1 MSRAIQ
7 SKAVKPLRLFALAA
21 LLCAVPTA
29 CAAENKYDVLAK
41 LLMPFANLLAEKSR
55 NPQRAVQLTAQL
67 ERMTDLPPALVGA
80 RAELVLEYPDK
91 LRVRGPVLG
100 ETLTI
105 CRDGQKLWV
114 SPGSKASA
122 LLQLATAEKRLPA
135 VDPKARLTPFR
146 LPVPEKQLVFL
157 PALFRVEDGGRDL
170 VGDKG
175 CRVLGLQLASELEQ
189 SLKAGGWSARVW
201 VGEKGAPLR
210 LIVEQ
215 PGWDI
220 AVRFERV
227 EFSKSL
233 PPTTWQP
240 DAAES
245 ADVLKLTPGQ
255 YLQLLGVLMP

>member
-1 MSRAIQ
+1 MPPAARA
-7 SKAVKPLRLFALAA
+7 V
-21 LLCAVPTA
+21 
-29 CAAENKYDVLAK
+29 ENKYDVLAK
-41 LLMPFANLLAEKSR
+41 LLMPFASLLSENSR
-55 NPQRAVQLTAQL
+55 NAQRAVRFTAQL
-67 ERMTDLPPALVGA
+67 ETMTNLPPALAGA
-80 RAELVLEYPDK
+80 RAELALEYPDK
-91 LRVRGPVLG
+91 LRLRGPVLG

-114 SPGSKASA
+114 SPGSKAAA
-122 LLQLATAEKRLPA
+122 LLQLAAADKRLPPA
-135 VDPKARLTPFR
+135 DPKARLAPFR

-170 VGDKG
+170 VGDRE
-175 CRVLGLQLASELEQ
+175 CRVLGLQLAPELEQ
-189 SLKAGGWSARVW
+189 SLKAGGWSGRVW

-215 PGWDI
+215 PGWEI

-233 PPTTWQP
+233 PPSTWQP

-245 ADVLKLTPGQ
+245 ADVLKLTPAQ
-255 YLQLLGVLMP
+255 YQQLLSVLLP